1 MKNKNFLAQLHPLR
15 MDEQLLRNEKEANK
29 EIRTKIEN
37 PSKQVFCN
45 TLYMYLS
52 ESNCTLLCLR
62 VASSWHILW

>member
-1 MKNKNFLAQLHPLR
+1 

-45 TLYMYLS
+45 TCTSVSLIALCCAFALPLPGTFCGNVTLESAGSSPSLS
-52 ESNCTLLCLR
+52 EP
-62 VASSWHILW
+62 